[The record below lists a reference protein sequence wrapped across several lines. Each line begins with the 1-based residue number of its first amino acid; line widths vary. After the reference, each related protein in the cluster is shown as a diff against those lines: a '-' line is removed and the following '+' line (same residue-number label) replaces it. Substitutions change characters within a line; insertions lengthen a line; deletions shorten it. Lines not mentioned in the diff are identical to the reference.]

1 MAMKRIMI
9 SLCAA
14 LTALCAGAQGGE
26 VESILSHFRK
36 IALYDSEC
44 TQEKVYL
51 HLDNNA
57 YFMGENVYFKAYV
70 VRASSLKLTDMS
82 KVLYVELL
90 DDHGN
95 TIERKNYEIDQGQ
108 ASGSIPLSGIIH
120 GGYYEIR
127 AFTRAML
134 NWDGDYC
141 FSRVVPVYQTDDTSG
156 GYLNPYIPKH
166 EGEDMLPW
174 LRKEPGT
181 MRSDSVRHNG
191 VYAEFYPEGGALVQT
206 DAPQKVAFRIT
217 DKSGNPLTGVECSI
231 TDGQA
236 AVATAKTEHEGMGE
250 IVIPSWK
257 SGLRAVVRADG
268 KQREFALPAAR
279 QSGLAA
285 TIERTGADSLALSV
299 KPTSDLAG
307 KYIGVSVT
315 CRGAGCVFDTLRL
328 AADGSVSR
336 WRVSER
342 NLHFGINQITLFNAD
357 GNKLW
362 ERLVWRK
369 PDYPV
374 SLEVRQNQESYQPFS
389 PVVLNMKLA
398 NKNGAPQSGYF
409 SISVR
414 DRGFEFAGR
423 DCGIEEDLLLSS
435 DIKGYVARPE
445 EYFEADDETHARR
458 LDLLLLV
465 QGWRRYDFDEM
476 TGKKPFKLLQP
487 VETGQL
493 ITGYLLSDNHKRLP
507 MGGAYLKADIYLGT
521 THAKGTCRTDSAGG
535 FAIMP
540 PKYYGNGIGRF
551 YTYQNKDGKEKPK
564 AMRVVLDREFAPK
577 PRLIDIGEFSLA
589 DYRHDGSVPATDYT
603 FEWEDTIPKD
613 AILLGAAKV
622 KGRRADQADG
632 QDKWN
637 GGEGFAQRN
646 ADICYNI
653 DLETMRYCDKGEDI
667 PLLWDLLKSINK
679 NFDYYTSDADIA
691 GTNYEFTYR
700 GRPAVIF
707 RRNTEQSGSEHM
719 DNMTIFANEVNRV
732 YIVTDQEKV
741 RRVLPGYGSS
751 DGREKVAIMLYGGGV
766 SMMMKD
772 KSKTKVVSFYG
783 YSVDDDFPLPDYRA
797 RDLPDKRDFRRTL
810 YWNPDVLADENG
822 KASVMF
828 YTNADENVK
837 LGITARAV
845 LPDGQLLEFN
855 R

>member
-1 MAMKRIMI
+1 MKRIMI

-14 LTALCAGAQGGE
+14 ITALCAGAQGGE
-26 VESILSHFRK
+26 VESILKHFRK

-51 HLDNNA
+51 HLNDNA

-108 ASGSIPLSGIIH
+108 AAGSISLDGLIH

-181 MRSDSVRHNG
+181 LRGDSARHNG

-206 DAPQKVAFRIT
+206 AAPQKVAFRIT
-217 DKSGNPLTGVECSI
+217 DKNGNPLTGVECSI
-231 TDGQA
+231 TDGQT

-257 SGLRAVVRADG
+257 SGLKAVVSADG
-268 KQREFALPAAR
+268 RQREFALPAAR

-285 TIERTGADSLALSV
+285 TIERTAADSLILSI

-328 AADGSVSR
+328 SADGGLSR

-342 NLHFGINQITLFNAD
+342 NLHFGINQVTLFNAD
-357 GNKLW
+357 GDKLW

-389 PVVLNMKLA
+389 PVVLNMTLA
-398 NKNGAPQSGYF
+398 NKNGNPVSGYF

-414 DRGFEFAGR
+414 DRGTEFAGR

-435 DIKGYVARPE
+435 DIKGYVAHPE
-445 EYFEADDETHARR
+445 SYFESDDETHRQWI
-458 LDLLLLV
+458 DLLLLV

-476 TGKKPFKLLQP
+476 TGKKQFKLVQP

-493 ITGYLLSDNHKRLP
+493 LTGYLLSDNRKRLP
-507 MGGAYLKADIYLGT
+507 MAGASLKVDMYFAGV
-521 THAKGTCRTDSAGG
+521 HGKGECKTDSAGG
-535 FAIMP
+535 FALMP
-540 PKYYGNGIGRF
+540 PKYYGDGVGRF
-551 YTYQNKDGKEKPK
+551 YTYQDKDGQAKPK
-564 AMRVVLDREFAPK
+564 SMRVVLDREFAPV
-577 PRLIDIGEFSLA
+577 PRMFDVQEFNLS
-589 DYRHDGSVPATDYT
+589 DYTHKHSPAADYT
-603 FEWEDTIPKD
+603 FEWKDTIPKD

-622 KGRRADQADG
+622 KGKRKDQIDG

-653 DLETMRYCDKGEDI
+653 DLQSMWYCDKGEDI
-667 PLLWDLLKSINK
+667 PLLWDLLRSINK
-679 NFDYYTSDADIA
+679 NFEYYTESSEIA
-691 GTNYEFTYR
+691 GTAYEFRYR
-700 GRPAVIF
+700 GRPAVVF
-707 RRNTEQSGSEHM
+707 RHNTEQSENDHM
-719 DNMTIFANEVNRV
+719 DNLTIFADEVNRV
-732 YIVTDQEKV
+732 YIVTGQEKV
-741 RRVLPGYGSS
+741 RRVLPSYGSDS
-751 DGREKVAIMLYGGGV
+751 REEVAIMLYGSGV
-766 SMMMKD
+766 QGSMKD
-772 KSKTKVVSFYG
+772 KSKTKVVRFYG
-783 YSVDDDFPLPDYRA
+783 YSVDDEFPSPDYRE
-797 RDLPDKRDFRRTL
+797 RDLPDERDHRRTL
-810 YWNPDVLADENG
+810 YWNSDVLAGADG
-822 KASVMF
+822 KASVTF
-828 YTNADENVK
+828 YSNANENVK

-845 LPDGQLLEFN
+845 LPDGQLLEFD

>member
-14 LTALCAGAQGGE
+14 LAALCAGAQGSGE
-26 VESILSHFRK
+26 VGNILTHFKK

-51 HLDNNA
+51 HLNDNA
-57 YFMGENVYFKAYV
+57 YFLGETIYFKAYV

-108 ASGSIPLSGIIH
+108 ASGSIPLTGIIH

-156 GYLNPYIPKH
+156 GYLNPYIYKNT
-166 EGEDMLPW
+166 GEDKLPW
-174 LRKEPGT
+174 LRQEPGT
-181 MRSDSVRHNG
+181 LRGDSARHNG
-191 VYAEFYPEGGALVQT
+191 VFAEFYPEGGALVQT
-206 DAPQKVAFRIT
+206 AGPQKVAFRIT

-231 TDGQA
+231 TDGQTS
-236 AVATAKTEHEGMGE
+236 VATSKTVHEGMGE

-257 SGLRAVVRADG
+257 NGLKAVVSANG
-268 KQREFALPAAR
+268 KQHEFALPAAR

-285 TIERTGADSLALSV
+285 TIERTAGDSLALAI
-299 KPTSDLAG
+299 KPTPDLVG
-307 KYIGVSVT
+307 KYIGVSIT

-328 AADGSVSR
+328 AAGGEAQR
-336 WRVSER
+336 WKVSER
-342 NLHFGINQITLFNAD
+342 NLHFGINQITLFNANGD
-357 GNKLW
+357 KLW

-369 PDYPV
+369 PEYPV
-374 SLEVRQNQESYQPFS
+374 GLEVKQNEETYQPFS
-389 PVVLNMKLA
+389 PVVLEMTLA
-398 NKNGAPQSGYF
+398 NNDGKPQSGYF

-435 DIKGYVARPE
+435 DIKGYVAHPE
-445 EYFEADDETHARR
+445 EYFEADDETHAGW

-476 TGKKPFKLLQP
+476 TGKKPFKLVQP

-507 MGGAYLKADIYLGT
+507 MADAYLKADIYLGT

-540 PKYYGNGIGRF
+540 PKYYGDGIGRF
-551 YTYQNKDGKEKPK
+551 YTYENKDGKEKAK

-577 PRLIDIGEFSLA
+577 PRLIDVGEFTLA
-589 DYRHDGSVPATDYT
+589 DYKHAYAPAANYT
-603 FEWEDTIPKD
+603 FEWQDTVPKD

-622 KGRRADQADG
+622 KGKQADQIDG

-653 DLETMRYCDKGEDI
+653 DLETMKYCDKGEDI
-667 PLLWDLLKSINK
+667 PLLWDLLKTINK
-679 NFDYYTSDADIA
+679 NFEYYTSDGAIA
-691 GTNYEFTYR
+691 GTDYEFKYR
-700 GRPAVIF
+700 GRPAVVF
-707 RRNTEQSGSEHM
+707 RRNTEQSGAGHL

-741 RRVLPGYGSS
+741 RRVLPGFGSD

-772 KSKTKVVSFYG
+772 KSKTKVVRFYG
-783 YSVDDDFPLPDYRA
+783 YDVADDFPLPDYRA

-822 KASVMF
+822 KATVMF
-828 YTNADENVK
+828 YTNADEHVK